1 MTNLDHL
8 KNVPIFADLSS
19 SDLEK
24 ISNKMILRNYN
35 KGQVIL
41 LEESKGETFF
51 VIKTGEV
58 KVTKLSDDG
67 REVILAILG
76 ESEFFGEMS
85 LLDGEGRSANIVANE
100 DSTAL
105 TLSRNDF
112 LSCLESYPKIA
123 ISLLEE
129 LAVRLRKSDKHIES
143 LSLSDS
149 EHRIGITIA
158 RLAEEIGTIKK
169 GVVSIKKLPFQQDIA
184 NMAGT
189 SRETVSRTIK
199 LFEDKKILTRN
210 GRALTIF
217 DFNSF
222 KKVFF
227 LNLLRMSKKF
237 VDQIRSNNQIA
248 ISKAITSIE
257 SGDIF
262 NKSFL
267 DEIYKYSTSS
277 LRIGITGPPGAG
289 KSTLTDKLI
298 DKFLQSNKSV
308 GVIAVDPTSPFTGG
322 ALLGDRVRMNNYLWN
337 DDVFIRSL
345 GARGELGGLSKKT
358 QEIGDILAASGK
370 DIIIYE
376 TVGVG
381 QGEHDIIKQVDIV
394 IVVLVPESGDEIQ
407 LMKAGIIEIGDIFVI
422 NKSDRQGSNKLAQS
436 LKNILHSTFSKKKLE
451 PEVFLTSA
459 DRGDGIDSLYKGI
472 DDVNDVFVNN
482 GTLTD
487 KRNNRL
493 KNRVFQIVKDQ
504 LLGEFWT
511 SKKINRLNK
520 SIKNINNTNDSPSKI
535 AKMMIDEKK

>member
-8 KNVPIFADLSS
+8 KNVPIFADLSF

-35 KGQVIL
+35 KGQVII

-76 ESEFFGEMS
+76 ESDFFGEMS

-100 DSTAL
+100 DSAVL

-217 DFNSF
+217 NFNSF
-222 KKVFF
+222 KK
-227 LNLLRMSKKF
+227 
-237 VDQIRSNNQIA
+237 
-248 ISKAITSIE
+248 
-257 SGDIF
+257 
-262 NKSFL
+262 SF
-267 DEIYKYSTSS
+267 S
-277 LRIGITGPPGAG
+277 
-289 KSTLTDKLI
+289 
-298 DKFLQSNKSV
+298 
-308 GVIAVDPTSPFTGG
+308 
-322 ALLGDRVRMNNYLWN
+322 
-337 DDVFIRSL
+337 
-345 GARGELGGLSKKT
+345 
-358 QEIGDILAASGK
+358 
-370 DIIIYE
+370 
-376 TVGVG
+376 
-381 QGEHDIIKQVDIV
+381 
-394 IVVLVPESGDEIQ
+394 
-407 LMKAGIIEIGDIFVI
+407 
-422 NKSDRQGSNKLAQS
+422 
-436 LKNILHSTFSKKKLE
+436 
-451 PEVFLTSA
+451 
-459 DRGDGIDSLYKGI
+459 
-472 DDVNDVFVNN
+472 
-482 GTLTD
+482 
-487 KRNNRL
+487 
-493 KNRVFQIVKDQ
+493 
-504 LLGEFWT
+504 
-511 SKKINRLNK
+511 
-520 SIKNINNTNDSPSKI
+520 
-535 AKMMIDEKK
+535 

>member
-58 KVTKLSDDG
+58 KVTKLSNDG

-76 ESEFFGEMS
+76 ESDFFGEMS

-169 GVVSIKKLPFQQDIA
+169 GVVSIKKPPFQQDIA

-222 KKVFF
+222 KK
-227 LNLLRMSKKF
+227 
-237 VDQIRSNNQIA
+237 
-248 ISKAITSIE
+248 
-257 SGDIF
+257 
-262 NKSFL
+262 SF
-267 DEIYKYSTSS
+267 S
-277 LRIGITGPPGAG
+277 
-289 KSTLTDKLI
+289 
-298 DKFLQSNKSV
+298 
-308 GVIAVDPTSPFTGG
+308 
-322 ALLGDRVRMNNYLWN
+322 
-337 DDVFIRSL
+337 
-345 GARGELGGLSKKT
+345 
-358 QEIGDILAASGK
+358 
-370 DIIIYE
+370 
-376 TVGVG
+376 
-381 QGEHDIIKQVDIV
+381 
-394 IVVLVPESGDEIQ
+394 
-407 LMKAGIIEIGDIFVI
+407 
-422 NKSDRQGSNKLAQS
+422 
-436 LKNILHSTFSKKKLE
+436 
-451 PEVFLTSA
+451 
-459 DRGDGIDSLYKGI
+459 
-472 DDVNDVFVNN
+472 
-482 GTLTD
+482 
-487 KRNNRL
+487 
-493 KNRVFQIVKDQ
+493 
-504 LLGEFWT
+504 
-511 SKKINRLNK
+511 
-520 SIKNINNTNDSPSKI
+520 
-535 AKMMIDEKK
+535 